1 MSETRLD
8 LVTGSSILAE
18 TRSTRHMRIVPLR
31 SFRPMLRIILL
42 VFCGACTAMAQSH
55 QLDFVTGYNYQN
67 SDEGKGLRS
76 NLNGWYAS
84 LQYDLNDTIAIT
96 AEIDN
101 YYGAL
106 RNQYLNQQNYVAGP
120 QFTFRSSTAKLRP
133 FIFIEVGDQ
142 RSSGMGNV
150 THSFDLQIGGG
161 VELQLQDR
169 ISLQFTPGQ
178 YNLAFESGNPTHS
191 YSANVGIV
199 WTLWKQK

>member
-1 MSETRLD
+1 
-8 LVTGSSILAE
+8 
-18 TRSTRHMRIVPLR
+18 
-31 SFRPMLRIILL
+31 MLRLSLLLIL
-42 VFCGACTAMAQSH
+42 GAYTLMAQSH
-55 QLDFVTGYNYQN
+55 ELDLVTGYNYQN

-84 LQYDLNDTIAIT
+84 LQYELNENVAIT

-101 YYGAL
+101 YYGAF

-133 FIFIEVGDQ
+133 FTFIEVGDQ

-150 THSFDLQIGGG
+150 AHSFDLQVGGG
-161 VELQLQDR
+161 IELQLQDR

-178 YNLAFESGNPTHS
+178 YNLAFESGSPTRS

>member
-1 MSETRLD
+1 
-8 LVTGSSILAE
+8 
-18 TRSTRHMRIVPLR
+18 
-31 SFRPMLRIILL
+31 MLRITLL
-42 VFCGACTAMAQSH
+42 VFAAGCVAMAQSH
-55 QLDFVTGYNYQN
+55 ELDLVTGYNYQN

-150 THSFDLQIGGG
+150 THSFELQICGG